1 MAQITY
7 QNKADINTST
17 TPVQNK
23 VGADD
28 MNEIKNVVNE
38 NDTNM
43 GDLSDLETTDITSIV
58 NAINSIPE
66 IVVNNNK
73 TSIKFPNGL
82 MINIIQH
89 NYSSVSVSSA
99 WGGVYASGTHTTED
113 YQTAFTQVF
122 SVNLSAKPSGGNH
135 WFMETEDSVNQLTT
149 APKVQ
154 FLRGTSGSA
163 TGVLN
168 IVAIG
173 TWK

>member
-7 QNKADINTST
+7 QNKADINIST

-23 VGADD
+23 VGAND

-43 GDLSDLETTDITSIV
+43 GVLSDLLTSNKTSIV

-82 MINIIQH
+82 MINTIQH
-89 NYSSVSVSSA
+89 SYSSVSVSSA

-122 SVNLSAKPSGGNH
+122 SVNMSAKPSGGNH
-135 WFMETEDSVNQLTT
+135 WFMEIEDNVNQLTT

-154 FLRGTSGSA
+154 FLRGA
-163 TGVLN
+163 TGTATGTLY
-168 IVAIG
+168 ITAIG